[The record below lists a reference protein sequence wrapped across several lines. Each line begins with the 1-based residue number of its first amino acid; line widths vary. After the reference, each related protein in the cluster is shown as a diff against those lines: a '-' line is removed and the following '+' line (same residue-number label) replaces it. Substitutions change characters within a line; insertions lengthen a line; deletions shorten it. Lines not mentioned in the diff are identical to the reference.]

1 MQIQS
6 SEITLRRLR
15 FYSFHGVMPQERQVG
30 GHYEVTMRLGLGPAD
45 DAVFGD
51 NLAATVNYA
60 DVYETVKAVMAVP
73 SDLIEHVAGRILH
86 AVFVRFRKVKEAE
99 VTVTKCIP
107 PMGADCDGVSVTL
120 KAAQPFA
127 DELKLLILDFDGTL
141 AQTAQGIVRTM
152 QATFTRM
159 GFAIPAEDEICA
171 TIGLPL
177 TVSIAKL
184 AGEKYAGQVAEAVA
198 LYRQLFEEIGN
209 KNVTAY
215 PGVVETMATLHQ
227 RGVKMAV
234 ATSRGHASV
243 EALCGMIGIAPY
255 LSAYVAEDDVKDKKP
270 APEAVMALLERFGV
284 QPSEAVV
291 VGDTT
296 FDIQMGRRAGCPTC
310 GVTYGNH
317 SSHQLQAAGADTL
330 VDEFAGV
337 MSLWV

>member
-1 MQIQS
+1 MQLQS
-6 SEITLRRLR
+6 SEITLRRLC
-15 FYSFHGVMPQERQVG
+15 FYSYHGVMPQERQVG
-30 GHYEVTMRLGLGPAD
+30 GHYEVSLRLGLGPID
-45 DAVFGD
+45 EAVFGD
-51 NLAATVNYA
+51 ELGATVNYA

-73 SDLIEHVAGRILH
+73 SDLIEHVAGRILQ
-86 AVFVRFRKVKEAE
+86 AIFVRFRKVKEAE
-99 VTVTKCIP
+99 VTVTKCTP

-120 KAAQPFA
+120 RAKQPFA

-152 QATFTRM
+152 QATFNQM
-159 GFAIPAEDEICA
+159 GFAIPTNDEICA

-184 AGEKYAGQVAEAVA
+184 AGEKHAGQVAEAVA

-209 KNVTAY
+209 NDVKAY
-215 PGVVETMATLHQ
+215 PGVVETMAALHQ

-243 EALCGMIGIAPY
+243 EVLCGMIGIAPY
-255 LSAYVAEDDVKDKKP
+255 LSAYVAEDDVKEKKP
-270 APEAVMALLERFGV
+270 APEAVVVLLERFGV

-296 FDIQMGRRAGCPTC
+296 FDILMGRRAGCPTC

-317 SSHQLQAAGADTL
+317 SKHQLQAVGADTL
-330 VDEFAGV
+330 VDDFADV
-337 MSLWV
+337 MNLWA